1 LKYDRSV
8 AVEQHPVLSM
18 PVHGSCERK
27 ALGVAETGSNQCG
40 SIYLCYRIGNVSTI
54 SKPYQGVT
62 VGSVAQPKCQN
73 SLFYRDLRRLEYASS
88 NQGVRGS
95 NPFGSTFY
103 QSLFPDTWVTPSLRF
118 LVDDYSDAGEVL
130 DQRVR

>member
-1 LKYDRSV
+1 MEYDRSV

-27 ALGVAETGSNQCG
+27 ALGVAETGSSQCG

-62 VGSVAQPKCQN
+62 VGSDV
-73 SLFYRDLRRLEYASS
+73 RRNPL
-88 NQGVRGS
+88 GRGA
-95 NPFGSTFY
+95 
-103 QSLFPDTWVTPSLRF
+103 F
-118 LVDDYSDAGEVL
+118 LGAWN
-130 DQRVR
+130 